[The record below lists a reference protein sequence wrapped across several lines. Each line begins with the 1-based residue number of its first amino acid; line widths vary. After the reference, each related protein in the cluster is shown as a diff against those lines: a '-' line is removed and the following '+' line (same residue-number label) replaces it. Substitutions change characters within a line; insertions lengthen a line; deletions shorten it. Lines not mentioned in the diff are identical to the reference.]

1 MPAGDRTGP
10 WGMGPRTGR
19 GMGYCSGTAQP
30 GYRTAGPGLGF
41 GRGYGRGFGRGFGL
55 GRGFGRGRGMGR
67 FLPFMALWA
76 GSPWGY
82 PYPAPAPY
90 GAVAP
95 GAYPP
100 SVNEE
105 EILADEAAALEAE
118 LDRVRQRLG
127 ELMKSRE
134 VKEAKDHE
142 K

>member
-41 GRGYGRGFGRGFGL
+41 GRGYGRGFGRGLGL

-67 FLPFMALWA
+67 FLPFMAPWA
-76 GSPWGY
+76 GCPWGY

-90 GAVAP
+90 GAAAP
-95 GAYPP
+95 GTYPL
-100 SVNEE
+100 SASEE
-105 EILADEAAALEAE
+105 EILAEEAAALEAE

-127 ELMKSRE
+127 EVKKTRE
-134 VKEAKDHE
+134 GREAKKHE